1 MENELGNLL
10 RELRGKTPLREVAA
24 KTGLSHTYIR
34 DLELGINRSTKAPI
48 KPSPDTLKRLSEAY
62 NYPYKQL
69 MKLAG
74 YIGDN
79 EPDLSVFSER
89 LAIGIQKMGLDLKD
103 VAGKCNV
110 SVDYIQKLLLS
121 PSQLPGSDTLNKLA
135 ELINVTS
142 DYLAGYTDD
151 PKGYGT
157 KSYPTDKPDLKE
169 LLENQPL
176 RYDGVDLSPEEQE
189 IITAHVRM
197 AYDLIKKSNK
207 IRAGQRRKNTPSEE

>member
-1 MENELGNLL
+1 MENELGKLL
-10 RELRGKTPLREVAA
+10 RELRGKTPLREVAT
-24 KTGLSHTYIR
+24 KTELSHTYIR

-62 NYPYKQL
+62 NYSYNKL
-69 MKLAG
+69 MEIAG

-79 EPDLSVFSER
+79 EPNLSVFSER
-89 LAIGIQKMGLDLKD
+89 LAVGMKKSGLDPKD
-103 VAGKCNV
+103 VAEKCNV
-110 SVDYIQKLLLS
+110 SVHYIQKLLVS

-135 ELINVTS
+135 ELIDVTS

-151 PKGYGT
+151 PNGYGT
-157 KSYPTDKPDLKE
+157 RSYPTDKPDLKKM
-169 LLENQPL
+169 LETQPL
-176 RYDGVDLSPEEQE
+176 RYNGVELSPEEQE

-207 IRAGQRRKNTPSEE
+207 IRAAKRRKKPSEE